1 MRIGIIIIVALAA
14 IALIGFLIV
23 RNRKD
28 RKELLPPGAT
38 DDPVEEKKMDDHREE
53 NKL

>member
-38 DDPVEEKKMDDHREE
+38 DDPVEERRMDDQRGRD
-53 NKL
+53 KV